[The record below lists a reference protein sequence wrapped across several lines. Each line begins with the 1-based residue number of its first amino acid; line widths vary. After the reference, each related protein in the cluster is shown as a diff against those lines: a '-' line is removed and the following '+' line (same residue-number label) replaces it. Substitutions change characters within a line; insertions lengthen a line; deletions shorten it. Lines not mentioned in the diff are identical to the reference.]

1 MNAASDAFFKIFGLV
16 PNCCEN
22 CAHALPSVVYPMVYC
37 PVRGK
42 MVQKFERCQQHAERK
57 K

>member
-1 MNAASDAFFKIFGLV
+1 MNATADAFMAIFGLR
-16 PNCCEN
+16 PCLCET

-42 MVQKFERCQQHAERK
+42 MVQKFERCKEHAERRK
-57 K
+57 

>member
-1 MNAASDAFFKIFGLV
+1 MNTASDAFFKVFGLV
-16 PNCCEN
+16 PDCCEN

-42 MVQKFERCQQHAERK
+42 PVQKFERCKEHQERRK
-57 K
+57 